1 MNFVANLLTENA
13 GKHAMVEAAIK
24 FGLDRKFA
32 TLLNISSLSMCIAVA
47 KYQAA

>member
-1 MNFVANLLTENA
+1 MRWLKLPF
-13 GKHAMVEAAIK
+13 K